1 MQLCASRKWIIGSF
15 DIKTAFLRGSRRDN
29 RVLGLEPPAEMRAK
43 LQLEESE
50 IVELLKSAYGLVNA
64 PYLWYQELRE
74 QLLTLG
80 FCLGPLDPCLFALT
94 GKEGQVH
101 GLIGMHV
108 DDGLCCGDMTFLKAL
123 NQFESKFPFGSKRE
137 KDFTFTGIQISQ
149 DDDFNIHLNQTEYVR
164 SIDAISVDHD
174 RRKNEDLPACR
185 DS

>member
-1 MQLCASRKWIIGSF
+1 MQLCASRKWIIRSF

-29 RVLGLEPPAEMRAK
+29 RVLGLEPPAEMRSK
-43 LQLEESE
+43 LQLESE

-80 FCLGPLDPCLFALT
+80 FCLSPLDPCLFALT

-123 NQFESKFPFGSKRE
+123 NKLESKFPCGSKR
-137 KDFTFTGIQISQ
+137 KKISHSPGFKFRKMMTSIFTSIK
-149 DDDFNIHLNQTEYVR
+149 LNMSEALTPSLSTV
-164 SIDAISVDHD
+164 I
-174 RRKNEDLPACR
+174 NER
-185 DS
+185 MRTFQ